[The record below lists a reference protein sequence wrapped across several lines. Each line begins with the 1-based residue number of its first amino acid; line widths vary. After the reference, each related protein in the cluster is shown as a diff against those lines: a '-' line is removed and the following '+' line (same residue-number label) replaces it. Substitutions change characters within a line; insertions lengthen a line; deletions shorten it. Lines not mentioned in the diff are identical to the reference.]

1 VNKKLKSALF
11 WFILIQPF
19 LDIYWLYK
27 PPLDTLF
34 KFSIPTILR
43 IVGILVLVCL
53 YFSQKRSWQLLREQ
67 WWLIAYLVVLALY
80 SVAHLWSVAHFKGL
94 DPTSYGYSTAS
105 ELFYLIRMAIPITI
119 LYITRY
125 SDFDSRWFQW
135 AIQGTSALYS
145 FTIVLTNLFTISLT
159 SYHSFAAKR
168 IHANIFAWFG
178 NHHYPFYQL
187 ASKGFFFKANT
198 TSAILF
204 MLLPLMLYF
213 MQKKLDW
220 INVLLVAVQ
229 ALAMLML
236 GTKVG
241 VFGLVVDLLVFLVAY
256 LVHGLGLKNV
266 KLKKGVFIT
275 LLCLGLGAGAIIPH
289 TPTLQRNTFETS
301 VAENRS
307 KRGGQKHLNSK
318 LKQGLKKYS
327 GKKEAAFL
335 KKFIR
340 KHYRVY
346 SLKSGFVF
354 KSYSYKYD
362 PYFWLRVMKMP
373 ASERMNYR
381 HMEILMLNQVRAN
394 NHNSLDKWLGI
405 SYIRENNIF
414 PLERDFLAQAYSL
427 GIIGMIL
434 FLGWYVWALIYAL
447 WAWFKYKACRQF
459 KNSNLLIASGF
470 ILATAFYSG
479 NVLDYLTASIL
490 IGFIMGYMLNLISK
504 QKRKSSTSLSFN

>member
-1 VNKKLKSALF
+1 MKNKKLNSVLF

-27 PPLDTLF
+27 PPLANIF

-53 YFSQKRSWQLLREQ
+53 YLSQKQNWQRLGKQ
-67 WWLIAYLVVLALY
+67 WWVIAYLVVLALY
-80 SVAHLWSVAHFKGL
+80 SVAHLWSVSHFRGL

-105 ELFYLIRMAIPITI
+105 EIFYLVRMAIPLAT

-125 SDFDSRWFQW
+125 SELDKRWFQW
-135 AIQGTSALYS
+135 AIQGTSALDS

-178 NHHYPFYQL
+178 GHHYPFYQL

-213 MQKKLDW
+213 MQKEFNWL
-220 INVLLVAVQ
+220 NVLLVCVQ

-241 VFGLVVDLLVFLVAY
+241 VLGLIVDLAIFLIAY
-256 LVHGLGLKNV
+256 LIHAWGFKNI
-266 KLKKGVFIT
+266 KFQKGVLIS
-275 LLCLGLGAGAIIPH
+275 LLCIALGAGLIIPH
-289 TPTLQRNTFETS
+289 TPTLQRNAYEES

-307 KRGGQKHLNSK
+307 KRGGIKHLNRK
-318 LKQGLKKYS
+318 LKQGLKKYH
-327 GKKEAAFL
+327 GQKERHFL
-335 KKFIR
+335 KHFIR

-354 KSYSYKYD
+354 KSYSYRYD
-362 PYFWLRVMKMP
+362 PYFWLHVMRMP

-381 HMEILMLNQVRAN
+381 HMEVLMLNKVQAN
-394 NHNSLDKWLGI
+394 DHNSLNKWLGI

-414 PLERDFLAQAYSL
+414 PLERDFMAQAYSL

-434 FLGWYVWALIYAL
+434 FLGWYVWAFLYGL
-447 WAWFKYKACRQF
+447 WAWFRYRACRQF
-459 KNSNLLIASGF
+459 SNSCLLLASGF
-470 ILATAFYSG
+470 ILGVAFYSG

-490 IGFIMGYMLNLISK
+490 IGFVSGYLLALIAK
-504 QKRKSSTSLSFN
+504 QKRQKSKLSFN